1 MIPRYLADFK
11 KENLKIE
18 KTDVAII
25 GAGLA
30 GLFVGLQLKS
40 SCNITII
47 TKKKLTDSNTEQAQG
62 GIAAAICEKDSPQLH
77 FKDTINAGHGL
88 CNIDVVNEVVNKGPK
103 AIQALLYYGV
113 PFDRQQGQLAL
124 TREGAHSRRRVLHA
138 SGDGTGRVI
147 RETLTARIKERNN
160 ITLLEDTFIIDI
172 YTVDGEAKG
181 VFIYKDHGIT
191 LLLANYV
198 VLASGG
204 AGQLFKYTTNPEV
217 ATADGIAMA
226 YRAKA
231 DIRDMEFVQFHPTA
245 LVLPKAPRFLIS
257 EAVRGEGAILVN
269 HHGEAFMAKYHES
282 KDLAPRDVVS
292 RAMLEEMEKS
302 NTEYLFLDVS
312 HMTEENMERRFPT
325 IYKTCR
331 EFGINVPKEMIPVA
345 PAAHY
350 FMGGVVVDKEG
361 KTNIKGLL
369 ACGEVT
375 STGLHGANRLAS
387 NSLLEALVYGQN
399 IADYINK
406 NIEKELDN
414 NIKINLPKFK
424 YIFTG
429 VIQPRSIRGEIQEL
443 MWKYAGLKRD
453 QNGLTKLTNRLE
465 QLTKELSMP
474 KDVEDFETINM
485 LQVSLLLAQGALI
498 RTESRGGHFREDY
511 PKADKRW
518 KKHINFNIDKKIF
531 YSEI

>member
-1 MIPRYLADFK
+1 VIGRYLADFK

-18 KTDVAII
+18 KTDIVII

-30 GLFVGLQLKS
+30 GLFVALQLKPS
-40 SCNITII
+40 FNVTII
-47 TKKKLTDSNTEQAQG
+47 TKRKLTDSNTEQAQG

-147 RETLTARIKERNN
+147 RETLTERIKERNN
-160 ITLLEDTFIIDI
+160 ISILEDTFIIDI
-172 YTVDGEAKG
+172 YTEEGEAKG
-181 VFIYKDHGIT
+181 VFIKGDHGII
-191 LLLANYV
+191 LLLAKYV

-231 DIRDMEFVQFHPTA
+231 DVRDMEFVQFHPTA

-269 HHGEAFMAKYHES
+269 HNGEAFMAKYHES
-282 KDLAPRDVVS
+282 KDLAPRDIVS

-302 NTEYLFLDVS
+302 NSDYLFLDVS
-312 HMTEENMERRFPT
+312 HMTEEKMEGRFPT

-331 EFGINVPKEMIPVA
+331 EFGINVPKEPIPVA

-387 NSLLEALVYGQN
+387 NSLLEALVFGQN
-399 IADYINK
+399 IADYINDNLK
-406 NIEKELDN
+406 GLDN
-414 NIKINLPKFK
+414 DIKIILPEYK

-429 VIQPRSIRGEIQEL
+429 PVKPKTIKEEIQEL
-443 MWKYAGLKRD
+443 MWKYAGLKRN
-453 QNGLTKLTNRLE
+453 QRGLITLINRLE
-465 QLTKELSMP
+465 QLTKELSVP
-474 KDVEDFETINM
+474 QDVEDFETINM
-485 LQVSLLLAQGALI
+485 LQVSLLLAQGALL

-511 PKADKRW
+511 PKADKGW
-518 KKHINFNIDKKIF
+518 KKHINFNIDKNIF